1 MDLEKIRK
9 DSVIFQAGKKP
20 LSTYQSTMN
29 DVSLKLCLD
38 DPTLLLAREQVHNE
52 GYQYKKK
59 KSSSTVFGSA
69 TNQMKDPTAPKKP
82 KWSQELRSKRIKE
95 NEEDLSD
102 LDTRVKCIER
112 SREKFISV
120 QQYEHAAEKCK
131 EVTTLRGEKRK
142 LQLEM
147 AQLQKLEAK
156 TTKYHSSVLNKSLA
170 TGETCSKKSEG
181 DPRQCKLLV
190 MEHVAEDENN
200 DVNERDVTGS
210 SCGSDKT
217 TSLEDPFLEE
227 SQRPRSKMKN

>member
-1 MDLEKIRK
+1 M
-9 DSVIFQAGKKP
+9 
-20 LSTYQSTMN
+20 
-29 DVSLKLCLD
+29 
-38 DPTLLLAREQVHNE
+38 
-52 GYQYKKK
+52 
-59 KSSSTVFGSA
+59 
-69 TNQMKDPTAPKKP
+69 
-82 KWSQELRSKRIKE
+82 
-95 NEEDLSD
+95 
-102 LDTRVKCIER
+102 KCIER

-156 TTKYHSSVLNKSLA
+156 STKYHSSVLNKSLA

-181 DPRQCKLLV
+181 DPRQRKLLSCFGVSKNKEQVEETAQENDAVDDTNDGFISEV
-190 MEHVAEDENN
+190 MEHVAEDEND

-210 SCGSDKT
+210 SCGSDNT

-227 SQRPRSKMKN
+227 SQRP